1 MARRILIM
9 ATASALVAMGFVF
22 GTVVSLAIGPGGPAK
37 KVGEVQRLV
46 QRYFPDDV
54 PPERLERAAITG
66 MLEAVDKHS
75 EYFTAE
81 QWREWRPRHME
92 GKYPGVGVQV
102 EPDPK
107 TGYYLVTTPIEDSPA
122 FQADVLPGDLILAVD
137 GVDIRNQPFEQVVDR
152 IRGEP
157 GSRVTL
163 TLRRP
168 GKDRFDVPLVR
179 AEVKIQA
186 VQHRMIDA
194 KSGLGLVRISEF
206 TEMMPDFDRAISDLQ
221 SNGLQALVLDLRF
234 NGGGLLSSAVELCDR
249 FLPSGRVVVA
259 AEGKRPGDRREY
271 PTRSNDDDLPSKRP
285 VVILVN
291 GSTASA
297 SEIVAGA
304 LRDHGRAVLVGSR
317 TYGKGTVQTPF
328 DLSDGSHLK
337 LTTARWVTP
346 NGIRVGPKDANSPGG
361 LVPDYV
367 VEMTKEEETALLK
380 KWWSE
385 RVVKGPPP
393 PVEPVKDFQLDAA
406 VEILRAKL
414 ADRPANVTPR
424 EVAKIPTPEPK

>member
-9 ATASALVAMGFVF
+9 ATATALVATGFVF
-22 GTVVSLAIGPGGPAK
+22 GTVTSLVFVPGGPAK
-37 KVGEVQRLV
+37 KVGEVERLV
-46 QRYFPDDV
+46 QRYYPDDV
-54 PPERLERAAITG
+54 PREKLERAALSG
-66 MLEAVDKHS
+66 MLKAVDDHS

-81 QWREWRPRHME
+81 EWRDWRPRHME
-92 GKYPGVGVQV
+92 GKFAGVGVQV
-102 EPDPK
+102 EPDSK

-122 FQADVLPGDLILAVD
+122 FEADILPGDLILAVD
-137 GVDIRNQPFEQVVDR
+137 AVDIKDQPFEQVVTR

-157 GSRVTL
+157 GSKVTL

-179 AEVKIQA
+179 AEVKIRA
-186 VQHRMIDA
+186 VHHKMVDA
-194 KSGLGLVRISEF
+194 KSGIGLVRISEF
-206 TEMMPDFDRAISDLQ
+206 TEMVPDFDRAVADLQ
-221 SNGLQALVLDLRF
+221 AKELHALVIDLRF
-234 NGGGLLSSAVELCDR
+234 NGGGLLSAAVDLCDR

-259 AEGKRPGDRREY
+259 AEGKNPGDRREY
-271 PTRSNDDDLPSKRP
+271 LTKRAADLPSSMP

-304 LRDHGRAVLVGSR
+304 LRDHGRALLVGSR

-346 NGIRVGPKDANSPGG
+346 NGVRVGPKDADTPGG

-367 VEMTKEEETALLK
+367 VEMTREEETALLK

-385 RVVKGPPP
+385 RIVKGPPA
-393 PVEPVKDFQLDAA
+393 PVEPVKDFQLDAGL
-406 VEILRAKL
+406 EILRAKL
-414 ADRPANVTPR
+414 ADRPAVVVPR
-424 EVAKIPTPEPK
+424 EVAKIPTPEPR

>member
-22 GTVVSLAIGPGGPAK
+22 GTVTSLALLPGGGPAK
-37 KVGEVQRLV
+37 KVGEVHRLV
-46 QRYFPDDV
+46 QRYYPDDV
-54 PPERLERAAITG
+54 PPERLERAALTG
-66 MLEAVDKHS
+66 MLKAVDDHS

-92 GKYPGVGVQV
+92 GKFDGVGVQV

-137 GVDIRNQPFEQVVDR
+137 GVDIKNQAFEEVVYR

-157 GSRVTL
+157 GSKVTL
-163 TLRRP
+163 TLSRP

-179 AEVKIQA
+179 AEVKIRAVHHKMVDAQA
-186 VQHRMIDA
+186 GI
-194 KSGLGLVRISEF
+194 GLVRISEF
-206 TEMMPDFDRAISDLQ
+206 TEMLPDFDRAMSDLQ
-221 SNGLQALVLDLRF
+221 SKGLRALVIDLRF
-234 NGGGLLSSAVELCDR
+234 NGGGLLSSAVEVCDR

-271 PTRSNDDDLPSKRP
+271 RTRSDADLPSNIP
-285 VVILVN
+285 VVVLVN
-291 GSTASA
+291 GLTASA

-346 NGIRVGPKDANSPGG
+346 NGVRVGPKDANSPGG

-367 VEMTKEEETALLK
+367 VEMTREEETALLK

-393 PVEPVKDFQLDAA
+393 PVEPVKDFPLEAGL
-406 VEILRAKL
+406 EIVRAKL
-414 ADRPANVTPR
+414 ADRPASVTPR